1 MKRYEEFV
9 LTADKGITF
18 EVSKEISGKLIIRAR
33 KIVSDIVYS
42 ELPTVLAGEYANV
55 LSVYT
60 DKDGHKAVVPH
71 GWTVS
76 GVPNENIIWGKNKG
90 LVIYNIPKSKV
101 NGIDW
106 QNSDVIETLMCT
118 YDQYVWTPVGLL
130 EANGTLDGI
139 HFNEKFGRMN
149 YKDIN
154 FSYKRDY
161 EPLIGELL
169 LQKESVDKYDGYYS
183 SRYNIS
189 KDEKTGKPRSVKG
202 AYPWTHINFPTA
214 KKVASSS
221 ILEGG
226 YRMATHLMYGAE
238 YDTREEWALETGT
251 ITYREL
257 AGDSTKFGHY
267 CDDFDDSFYE
277 IEDEMSLNLKIVPVN
292 STELSDSRSNTDV
305 LFPWDKIVKTGED
318 GCINNIYGFAGNVSE
333 WTQERTSDLR
343 YTVRGGRYN
352 YNYNSVD
359 LHCESNPKRR
369 NKGIGFRTTLYI
381 E

>member
-9 LTADKGITF
+9 LMADEGITF
-18 EVSKEISGKLIIRAR
+18 EVSGKISGKLIIRAR
-33 KIVSDIVYS
+33 KIGSDIVYS
-42 ELPTVLAGEYANV
+42 KLPTVLAGEYANA

-60 DKDGHKAVVPH
+60 DKDGNKAVVPY

-90 LVIYNIPKSKV
+90 LVIYNIPKSEV

-149 YKDIN
+149 YQDIN
-154 FSYKRDY
+154 FSWKSDH

-169 LQKESVDKYDGYYS
+169 LQKKSVDKYDGYYS

-202 AYPWTHINFPTA
+202 AYPWTHITFPVA
-214 KKVASSS
+214 KKIASSG
-221 ILEGG
+221 ILVAGC
-226 YRMATHLMYGAE
+226 RMATHLMYGAE

-251 ITYREL
+251 ITYKEL

-267 CDDFDDSFYE
+267 CDYYDD
-277 IEDEMSLNLKIVPVN
+277 IKDELFHFSIVPADP
-292 STELSDSRSNTDV
+292 TELIDSYSDPRN
-305 LFPWDKIVKTGED
+305 KIVKTGED

-333 WTQERTSDLR
+333 WTQERTSDLL
-343 YTVRGGRYN
+343 YTVRGGRYDSF
-352 YNYNSVD
+352 YNSVD
-359 LHCESNPKRR
+359 LHCVSNPERL

-381 E
+381 D